1 MVMRSTSS
9 IFFSSSLFA
18 AMACLVACGTSDDQS
33 AVNESRC
40 HTSDSL
46 CTKRFDEVAFAMTH
60 NGYSSEE
67 DEFLG
72 PNHKFGIEQQLEDG
86 IRGFMLD
93 VYDYLDNLT
102 LCHAN
107 CEIGARPLSDVLE
120 VYRAFLEE
128 NPRDFIVII
137 FESYVPG
144 NRLAEGFQT
153 EGLEPYAY
161 AHDPS
166 RAWPTLQELVET
178 NKRLIVFTDRSGGDP
193 SWMMPIWD
201 HAWETPWS
209 IKESDEFT
217 CEATGRGDTSN
228 QLFIFNHFITNPIA
242 LPAFAEEINTYE
254 YLLNRA
260 ENCQSQTGDTIN
272 FINVDFYSIGGTL
285 AVENALNTVQ

>member
-1 MVMRSTSS
+1 
-9 IFFSSSLFA
+9 
-18 AMACLVACGTSDDQS
+18 MACLVACGASDDQS

-128 NPRDFIVII
+128 NREI
-137 FESYVPG
+137 S
-144 NRLAEGFQT
+144 L
-153 EGLEPYAY
+153 L
-161 AHDPS
+161 S
-166 RAWPTLQELVET
+166 SLRATFRAIGWLRAFRPQGSNPMPMRMTQVELGRHSKSWSKPTKNDSSSSPT
-178 NKRLIVFTDRSGGDP
+178 
-193 SWMMPIWD
+193 
-201 HAWETPWS
+201 A
-209 IKESDEFT
+209 
-217 CEATGRGDTSN
+217 
-228 QLFIFNHFITNPIA
+228 
-242 LPAFAEEINTYE
+242 
-254 YLLNRA
+254 RA
-260 ENCQSQTGDTIN
+260 VTQVG
-272 FINVDFYSIGGTL
+272 
-285 AVENALNTVQ
+285 